1 MTTTP
6 EARARQVIDAQLY
19 AAGWVVQD
27 RAEMNRTASVGVA
40 VREFPLATGPCDYLL
55 VVGGK
60 ACGVIEA
67 KAAGATLSGVDE
79 QARGY
84 QPQPQQA
91 LARWTDPMRFD
102 YEASGTEILF
112 SDRADP
118 LHRSRRV
125 FAFHRPETLHDWLKT
140 ASSLR
145 ARLAAMPLLIEDGLR
160 DCQVEAIQGLEASLA
175 SDRARAFVRMATGAG
190 KTFTAATLAYRL
202 LAHADAKRIL
212 FLVDRNNLGRQT
224 LKEFQTYRP
233 PGTGRLFTELYNVQR
248 LGAAG
253 LDPPAK
259 VVISTIQRVF
269 AQLTGTELS
278 EEEEEASGFEAGGGE
293 RGWMPPPKT
302 VAYSATMPPETFDIV
317 VVDECHRSIYGSWRQ
332 LLDYFD
338 AQIIG
343 LTATPTVQTHA
354 FFDENLV
361 ADYPYEKSVADGVN
375 VPFEIFRIRTQ
386 IGEHGGR
393 VEKGY
398 SVPVR
403 DRHTRAQRYRLLE
416 DDLTYTPQDLDRSVI
431 ARNQIRTV
439 LETYRDTL
447 FTELFPGRAEVP
459 KTLIFAKDDNHAE
472 EIVGIAR
479 EVFDQGNDFAKKITY
494 KVGAKYAEEVIAQ
507 FRNAYNPRIAVT
519 VDMIATGTD
528 VKAIEALIFLR
539 DVRSAVYF
547 EQMRGRGVR
556 TIDPAML
563 ATITPGAGCKDRFV
577 LVDAVGVTDSLKTQ
591 AIPLEREHGVAF
603 DKLLEQIASGR
614 SDEDA
619 VSTLAGRLARLD
631 RKLDD
636 AGKARIAEVAGRPL
650 TALAGELIA
659 AIDPDGIE
667 DAARRRHGAGVTDAE
682 IEAVA
687 AERREA
693 ALAAYNDP
701 ALRRA
706 LIELKTASEVVIDD
720 ISRDVVVSSAWD
732 AGQATTMT
740 TDFGRFLDEHRD
752 TLTALRILYGLPA
765 ATKRLSYASLEE
777 LRDAM
782 MRPPWLLEPLAL
794 WSAYRRLQGEKV
806 RANPARTLTD
816 IVALVRFATGGADT
830 LAPLS
835 TDMAARFNLWLGRE
849 QRAGRLYTQEQLG
862 WLEAIRD
869 YLAANIEVTTADIQD
884 QFEGRGGIIG
894 ARRAFGPRLDTLL
907 DELQDALVA

>member
-1 MTTTP
+1 
-6 EARARQVIDAQLY
+6 
-19 AAGWVVQD
+19 
-27 RAEMNRTASVGVA
+27 MNRTAALGVA
-40 VREFPLATGPCDYLL
+40 VREFPLASGPCDYLL
-55 VVGGK
+55 IVAGK

-67 KAAGATLSGVDE
+67 KRAGTTLSGVAE

-84 QPQPQQA
+84 QPHAGQV
-91 LARWTDPMRFD
+91 LARWSDPLRFD
-102 YEASGTEILF
+102 YEASGTETLF
-112 SDRADP
+112 SDRIDP

-125 FAFHRPETLHDWLKT
+125 FAFHRPDTLHEWLKT
-140 ASSLR
+140 GSSIR
-145 ARLAAMPLLIEDGLR
+145 ERLADMPPLVTEGLR
-160 DCQVEAIQGLEASLA
+160 DCQVEAVEGLEASLG
-175 SDRARAFVRMATGAG
+175 SDRPRAFVRMATGAG

-202 LAHADAKRIL
+202 LAHADARRIL

-248 LGAAG
+248 LGTAG

-278 EEEEEASGFEAGGGE
+278 EEDEEASDFE
-293 RGWMPPPKT
+293 RGWTPPPKQ

-338 AQIIG
+338 AQVIG
-343 LTATPTVQTHA
+343 LTATPTVQTAA

-398 SVPVR
+398 TVPVR
-403 DRHTRAQRYRLLE
+403 DRHTRAQTYRLLD
-416 DDLTYTPQDLDRSVI
+416 DDLTYSPQDLDRSVI

-447 FTELFPGRAEVP
+447 FIELFPGRTEVP
-459 KTLIFAKDDNHAE
+459 KTLIFAKDDHHAE
-472 EIVGIAR
+472 EIVQIAR

-494 KVGAKYAEEVIAQ
+494 KVGAKYAETVIAE

-556 TIDPAML
+556 TIDPATL
-563 ATITPGAGCKDRFV
+563 ATITPGAGVKDRFV

-603 DKLLEQIASGR
+603 AKLLDQVAAGR

-636 AGKARIAEVAGRPL
+636 AGLSKIEAIAGKPL
-650 TALAGELIA
+650 SALAGELID
-659 AIDPDGIE
+659 AIDADKIE
-667 DAARRRHGAGVTDAE
+667 ADAKARHGATVTDAE

-687 AERREA
+687 ADRREA

-701 ALRRA
+701 ALRRV
-706 LIELKTASEVVIDD
+706 LIDLKQASEIVIDD

-732 AGQATTMT
+732 EAAATKMT
-740 TDFGRFLDEHRD
+740 ADFGKFLDEHRD
-752 TLTALRILYGLPA
+752 ELTALRILYGLPA
-765 ATKRLSYASLEE
+765 ASKRLTYASLEE
-777 LRDAM
+777 LRDTM

-794 WSAYRRLQGEKV
+794 WSAYRRLNADKV

-816 IVALVRFATGGADT
+816 IVALVRFATGRADT

-835 TDMAARFNLWLGRE
+835 SDMAGRFNLWLGRE
-849 QRAGRLYTQEQLG
+849 QRAGRSYTQEQLG

>member
-1 MTTTP
+1 MNSTP
-6 EARARQVIDAQLY
+6 EARARDIIDGQLA

-27 RAEMNRTASVGVA
+27 RADMNRLASLGVA

-55 VVGGK
+55 IVGGK

-67 KAAGATLSGVDE
+67 KPAGTTLSGVTE

-84 QPQPQQA
+84 QPQPQQI
-91 LARWTDPMRFD
+91 LAAWSTPFRFD
-102 YEASGTEILF
+102 YQATGTEILF
-112 SDRADP
+112 SDRVDP

-125 FAFHRPETLHDWLKT
+125 FAFHRPETVYEWLK
-140 ASSLR
+140 AGSSLR
-145 ARLAAMPLLIEDGLR
+145 ARLVDMPPLISAGLR
-160 DCQVEAIQGLEASLA
+160 DCQVEAIEGLEASLG
-175 SDRARAFVRMATGAG
+175 SDRPRAFVRMATGAG

-202 LAHADAKRIL
+202 LAHADARRIL
-212 FLVDRNNLGRQT
+212 FLVDRNNLGRQA

-233 PGTGRLFTELYNVQR
+233 SGTGRLFTELYNVQR
-248 LGAAG
+248 LGPAG
-253 LDPPAK
+253 LDTPAK

-269 AQLTGTELS
+269 AQLTGTDLS
-278 EEEEEASGFEAGGGE
+278 EEDEEASDFE
-293 RGWMPPPKT
+293 RSWTPPPKT
-302 VAYSATMPPETFDIV
+302 VTYSTTLPPEAFDIV

-343 LTATPTVQTHA
+343 LTATPTVQTAA

-361 ADYPYEKSVADGVN
+361 ADYPYERSVADDVN
-375 VPFEIFRIRTQ
+375 VPFDIYRIRTQ

-398 SVPVR
+398 TLPVR
-403 DRHTRAQRYRLLE
+403 DRHTRAQTYRLLD

-431 ARNQIRTV
+431 AQNQIRTV
-439 LETYRDTL
+439 LDTYRKTL
-447 FTELFPGRAEVP
+447 FTELFPGRTEVP

-472 EIVGIAR
+472 EIVRIVR

-494 KVGAKYAEEVIAQ
+494 KVGAKYAEEVIAA

-556 TIDPAML
+556 TIDQATL
-563 ATITPGAGCKDRFV
+563 ATITPDARVKDRFV
-577 LVDAVGVTDSLKTQ
+577 LIDAVGVTDSLKTQ
-591 AIPLEREHGVAF
+591 AIPLERQHAVAF

-619 VSTLAGRLARLD
+619 VATLAGRLARLN

-636 AGKARIAEVAGRPL
+636 AGKARVEEIAGKTL
-650 TALAGELIA
+650 TALAGELVD
-659 AIDPDGIE
+659 AIDANVIE
-667 DAARRRHGAGVTDAE
+667 DAARQRHGATVTDAE

-687 AERREA
+687 TERREA
-693 ALAAYNDP
+693 ALAAYNHP
-701 ALRRA
+701 ALRRV
-706 LIELKTASEVVIDD
+706 LIELKKASEVIIDD
-720 ISRDVVVSSAWD
+720 ISRDVVISSAWD

-752 TLTALRILYGLPA
+752 ELTALRILYGLPA
-765 ATKRLSYASLEE
+765 ATKRLTYDSLVD

-782 MRPPWLLEPLAL
+782 MQPPWLLEPLAL
-794 WSAYRRLQGEKV
+794 WSAYRRLSADKV
-806 RANPARTLTD
+806 RSNPAKTLTD
-816 IVALVRFATGGADT
+816 IVALVRFAMGTSET

-835 TDMAARFNLWLGRE
+835 SDMAGRFNLWLGRE
-849 QRAGRLYTQEQLG
+849 QRARRIYTQEQLG

-869 YLAANIEVTTADIQD
+869 YLAANIELTTAEIQD
-884 QFEGRGGIIG
+884 QFGARGGILG
-894 ARRAFGPRLDTLL
+894 ARRAFGPRLDVLL

>member
-1 MTTTP
+1 MNTTP
-6 EARARQVIDAQLY
+6 EARAREVIDGQLA

-27 RAEMNRTASVGVA
+27 RAEMNRTAALGVA
-40 VREFPLATGPCDYLL
+40 VREYPLATGPCDYLL
-55 VVGGK
+55 LVAGK

-67 KAAGATLSGVDE
+67 KRAGTTLSGVTE

-84 QPQPQQA
+84 QPQAQQP
-91 LARWTDPMRFD
+91 LARWSDPLRFD
-102 YEASGTEILF
+102 YQASGAETLF
-112 SDRADP
+112 SDRLDP

-125 FAFHRPETLHDWLKT
+125 FAFHKPETLHEWLK
-140 ASSLR
+140 AGSSLR
-145 ARLAAMPLLIEDGLR
+145 HRLAAMPPLVADGLR
-160 DCQVEAIQGLEASLA
+160 ACQVEAIEGLEASLA
-175 SDRARAFVRMATGAG
+175 SDRPRAFVRMATGAG

-202 LAHADAKRIL
+202 LAHADTRRIL

-233 PGTGRLFTELYNVQR
+233 PGAGRLFTELYNVQR

-269 AQLTGTELS
+269 AQLTGDDLS
-278 EEEEEASGFEAGGGE
+278 EEDEEASDFEGG
-293 RGWMPPPKT
+293 WTPPQKT

-317 VVDECHRSIYGSWRQ
+317 VVDECHRSIYGNWRQ

-343 LTATPTVQTHA
+343 LTATPTVQTAA

-393 VEKGY
+393 VQAGY
-398 SVPVR
+398 TVPVR
-403 DRHTRAQRYRLLE
+403 DRHTRAQTWRLLD
-416 DDLTYTPQDLDRSVI
+416 DDLTYSPQDLDRSVI

-447 FTELFPGRAEVP
+447 FTELFPGRSEVP

-472 EIVGIAR
+472 EIVQIAR
-479 EVFDQGNDFAKKITY
+479 EVFGLGNDFAKKITY
-494 KVGAKYAEEVIAQ
+494 KVGAKYAEEVIAA
-507 FRNAYNPRIAVT
+507 FRNAFNPRIAVT

-556 TIDPAML
+556 TIDPATL
-563 ATITPGAGCKDRFV
+563 ATITPGAGVKDRFV

-591 AIPLEREHGVAF
+591 AIPLERQHAVAF

-636 AGKARIAEVAGRPL
+636 AAKARIEAVAGRPL
-650 TALAGELIA
+650 AALAGDLVA
-659 AIDPDGIE
+659 AIDPDAIL
-667 DAARRRHGAGVTDAE
+667 DAAGAGASEAAV
-682 IEAVA
+682 EAVA
-687 AERREA
+687 ADRREA

-701 ALRRA
+701 ALRHA
-706 LIELKTASEVVIDD
+706 LIEAKRASEVVIDD
-720 ISRDVVVSSAWD
+720 ISRDVVISSAWD
-732 AGQATTMT
+732 AGQATALTA
-740 TDFGRFLDEHRD
+740 DFTRFLAEHRD
-752 TLTALRILYGLPA
+752 ELTALRILYGLPA
-765 ATKRLSYASLEE
+765 ATKRLTYTSLED
-777 LRDAM
+777 LRTAM

-794 WSAYRRLQGEKV
+794 WSAYRRLQGDKV

-816 IVALVRFATGGADT
+816 IVALVRFAAGAAET

-835 TDMAARFNLWLGRE
+835 SDMAGRFNLWLGRE
-849 QRAGRLYTQEQLG
+849 GRAGRIYTPDQLG

-869 YLAANIEVTTADIQD
+869 YLAANVEVTAADIQD
-884 QFEGRGGIIG
+884 QFARRGGIIG
-894 ARRAFGPRLDTLL
+894 ARRAFGPRLDALL

>member
-1 MTTTP
+1 MPDVPATP
-6 EARARQVIDAQLY
+6 EALAREVIDRQLT
-19 AAGWVVQD
+19 ASGWVVQD
-27 RAEMNRTASVGVA
+27 RADMNRLAANGVA
-40 VREFPLATGPCDYLL
+40 VREYPLATGPCDYLL
-55 VVGGK
+55 FVAGK
-60 ACGVIEA
+60 ACGVVEA
-67 KAAGATLSGVDE
+67 KAAGATLSGVAE

-84 QPQPQQA
+84 QPKVAKP
-91 LARWTDPMRFD
+91 LAKWSDPLRFD
-102 YEASGTEILF
+102 YQASGTEVLF
-112 SDRADP
+112 SDRFDP

-125 FAFHRPETLHDWLKT
+125 FAFHRPETLHAWLK
-140 ASSLR
+140 ADSSLR
-145 ARLAAMPLLIEDGLR
+145 ARLPHLPPLVTDGLR
-160 DCQVEAIQGLEASLA
+160 ACQVDAIEGLEASLA
-175 SDRARAFVRMATGAG
+175 SEHPRAFVRMATGAG

-202 LAHADAKRIL
+202 LAHAHAHRIL

-248 LGAAG
+248 LGAGG

-269 AQLTGTELS
+269 AQLTDTELS
-278 EEEEEASGFEAGGGE
+278 EEEEEASDFET
-293 RGWMPPPKT
+293 GWNPPPRQI
-302 VAYSATMPPETFDIV
+302 AYSEAMPPETFDIV

-343 LTATPTVQTHA
+343 LTATPTVQTAA
-354 FFDENLV
+354 FFNENLV

-386 IGEHGGR
+386 IGERGGR
-393 VEKGY
+393 VEKGFT
-398 SVPVR
+398 VPVR
-403 DRHTRAQRYRLLE
+403 DRHTRAQGWRLLD
-416 DDLTYTPQDLDRSVI
+416 DDLTYTPQDLDRSVV

-447 FTELFPGRAEVP
+447 FTDLFPGRTVVP
-459 KTLIFAKDDNHAE
+459 KTLIFAKDDHHAE
-472 EIVGIAR
+472 EIVTIAR
-479 EVFDQGNDFAKKITY
+479 EVFDAGNEFAKKITY
-494 KVGAKYAEEVIAQ
+494 KVGAKYAEQVIAA
-507 FRNAYNPRIAVT
+507 FRNAFDPRIAVT

-556 TIDPAML
+556 TIDPATL
-563 ATITPGAGCKDRFV
+563 AIVTPGAGVKDRFV

-614 SDEDA
+614 ADEDA

-631 RKLDD
+631 RRLDD
-636 AGKARIAEVAGRPL
+636 AARARIEAVAGRPL
-650 TALAGELIA
+650 SALAGELVA
-659 AIDPDGIE
+659 ALDPDAIE
-667 DAARRRHGAGVTDAE
+667 RAAGPGAADAE
-682 IEAVA
+682 VEAVA

-701 ALRRA
+701 ALRRV
-706 LIELKTASEVVIDD
+706 LIEVKRQSEVVIDD
-720 ISRDVVVSSAWD
+720 ISRDVVISSGYD
-732 AGQATTMT
+732 EIQATTMT
-740 TDFGRFLDEHRD
+740 DDFGRFLDEHRD
-752 TLTALRILYGLPA
+752 RLTALRILYRRPA
-765 ATKRLSYASLEE
+765 AQTRLTYASLEE

-782 MRPPWLLEPLAL
+782 MRPPWLLEPVAL
-794 WSAYRRLQGEKV
+794 WSAYRRLGGDRV

-816 IVALVRFATGGADT
+816 IVALVRYATGATDT

-835 TDMAARFNLWLGRE
+835 SDMAGRFNLWLGRE
-849 QRAGRLYTQEQLG
+849 RRAGRDYSPEQLG

-869 YLAANIEVTTADIQD
+869 YLAANIELSAAELQD
-884 QFEGRGGIIG
+884 QFGARGGILG
-894 ARRAFGPRLDTLL
+894 ARAAFGPRLDTLL

>member
-1 MTTTP
+1 MTAP
-6 EARARQVIDAQLY
+6 EALARRVIDAQLE
-19 AAGWVVQD
+19 AASWVVQD
-27 RAEMNRTASVGVA
+27 RAEMNRTAALGVA
-40 VREFPLATGPCDYLL
+40 VREYPLATGPCDYLL
-55 VVGGK
+55 LVDGK

-67 KAAGATLSGVDE
+67 KPAGTTLSGVAE

-84 QPQPQQA
+84 QPQPGQA
-91 LARWTDPMRFD
+91 LARWSDPLRFD
-102 YEASGTEILF
+102 YQASGTEILF
-112 SDRADP
+112 SDRVDP
-118 LHRSRRV
+118 LHRSRRM
-125 FAFHRPETLHDWLKT
+125 FAFHRPDTLLQWLKSG
-140 ASSLR
+140 SSLR
-145 ARLAAMPLLIEDGLR
+145 ARLTKMPPLVTDGLR
-160 DCQVEAIQGLEASLA
+160 DCQVEAIEGLEASLG
-175 SDRARAFVRMATGAG
+175 SDRPRAFVRMATGAG

-202 LAHADAKRIL
+202 LAHADARRIL

-233 PGTGRLFTELYNVQR
+233 PSTGRLFTELYNVQR

-278 EEEEEASGFEAGGGE
+278 EEDEEASDFE
-293 RGWMPPPKT
+293 RGWTPPPKT
-302 VAYSATMPPETFDIV
+302 VAYSAAMPPETFDIV

-343 LTATPTVQTHA
+343 LTATPTVQTAA

-398 SVPVR
+398 TVPVR
-403 DRHTRAQRYRLLE
+403 DRHTRAQTYRLLE
-416 DDLTYTPQDLDRSVI
+416 DDLTYVPQDLDRSVI

-447 FTELFPGRAEVP
+447 FTELFPGRREVP
-459 KTLIFAKDDNHAE
+459 KTLVFAKDDHHAE
-472 EIVGIAR
+472 EIVQIAR

-494 KVGAKYAEEVIAQ
+494 KVGAKYAETVIAE

-528 VKAIEALIFLR
+528 VKAIETLIFLR

-556 TIDPAML
+556 TIDPATL
-563 ATITPGAGCKDRFV
+563 ATITPGAGVKDRFV
-577 LVDAVGVTDSLKTQ
+577 LIDAVGVTDSLKTQ
-591 AIPLEREHGVAF
+591 AIPLERERAVAF
-603 DKLLEQIASGR
+603 DQLLEQVASGR
-614 SDEDA
+614 NDEDA

-636 AGKARIAEVAGRPL
+636 AGKAKIEAVAGKPL
-650 TALAGELIA
+650 SALAGELVD
-659 AIDPDGIE
+659 AIDADRIE
-667 DAARRRHGAGVTDAE
+667 ADAKARHGATVTDAE
-682 IEAVA
+682 IEALA

-701 ALRRA
+701 ALRRV
-706 LIELKTASEVVIDD
+706 LIELKKASEVVIDD

-732 AGQATTMT
+732 EGQATTMT
-740 TDFGRFLDEHRD
+740 ADFGRFLDEHRD
-752 TLTALRILYGLPA
+752 ELTALRILYGLPA
-765 ATKRLSYASLEE
+765 ASKRLTYASLEE

-794 WSAYRRLQGEKV
+794 WSAYRRLSADKV

-816 IVALVRFATGGADT
+816 IVALVRFATGRAET

-835 TDMAARFNLWLGRE
+835 SDMAGRFNLWLGRE
-849 QRAGRLYTQEQLG
+849 QRAGRSYTQKQLG

-869 YLAANIEVTTADIQD
+869 YLGANIEVTTADIQD